1 MVNMIVKRVAQ
12 RKVAMK
18 MTMMMK
24 MQCLRAVSCKLT
36 EMFSFAQWLLSVKRY
51 SYASHSLSVWCK
63 LCCSFC
69 FAATDP
75 TQTSR

>member
-24 MQCLRAVSCKLT
+24 MQCLRAASCKLT
-36 EMFSFAQWLLSVKRY
+36 EMSSFAQLLFNVECY
-51 SYASHSLSVWCK
+51 SYASHSFHHSVK
-63 LCCSFC
+63 IVRY
-69 FAATDP
+69 TH
-75 TQTSR
+75 